1 MPAAHTPRNR
11 GPAAAAANR
20 AAILAA
26 ARRLFADQGY
36 RVPLN
41 AIAREAGVGQAVL
54 YRHFPRRLELAYAV
68 FADNF
73 AKLEDLAAATAG
85 PEAFRVLWRSLVDNL
100 LESTAFVEMV
110 LDARDDL
117 PAEIDAPRV
126 ELLMAE
132 PLARAQAAGL
142 VDPTWTTSDVLL
154 LLHMTHGV
162 VIAQPERARA
172 AVHRA
177 ISLVD
182 PRLA

>member
-1 MPAAHTPRNR
+1 MPAANTPRNR

-26 ARRLFADQGY
+26 ARRLFADHGY

-41 AIAREAGVGQAVL
+41 AIAKEAGVGQAVL
-54 YRHFPRRLELAYAV
+54 YRHFPRRLDLAYTV

-73 AKLEDLAAATAG
+73 AELEALAAATPG
-85 PEAFRVLWRSLVDNL
+85 PETFLVLWRSIVDDL
-100 LESTAFVEMV
+100 MESTAFIEMV

-117 PAEIDAPRV
+117 PARIDAARL
-126 ELLMAE
+126 ERLMAD

-142 VDPTWTTSDVLL
+142 VDPDWTTTDVLL

-162 VIAQPERARA
+162 VIAQPEHPRD
-172 AVHRA
+172 AVRRA

>member
-26 ARRLFADQGY
+26 ARRLFAEHGY

-54 YRHFPRRLELAYAV
+54 YRHFPRRLDLAYTV

-73 AKLEDLAAATAG
+73 AELEELAAANPG
-85 PEAFRVLWRSLVDNL
+85 PEAFVVLWRRIVDDLV
-100 LESTAFVEMV
+100 ESTAFIEMV

-117 PAEIDAPRV
+117 PAEIDAPRL
-126 ELLMAE
+126 ELLMAG

-142 VDPTWTTSDVLL
+142 VDAAWTTADVLL

-162 VIAQPERARA
+162 VIAQPERSRE
-172 AVHRA
+172 AVRRA